1 MYSRKLVLAALAG
14 GLLMTTTLS
23 AQRNYPTPRPKT
35 VGNSILTNGGFEDP
49 TISTPI
55 PPTRP
60 KDFPKDLVPQS
71 SSDTFYENEETKEG
85 GIAEQ
90 IKQYGEDEE
99 ITYTEA
105 QLKEFKTFVE
115 EYVAYL
121 KKKEKTT
128 IARPSGWYFSP
139 TGVFS
144 HNFVRA
150 TKSPAENGGK
160 SYIHLAGPFGQ
171 TQQIFTYEP
180 NDGFIPVNSKAQYLI
195 SFLYRGNY
203 PKNSAGSPMMAQ
215 KIGYVSLTWKAKKG
229 TTLRLNGKDLPMQ
242 GNSWR
247 DDRRQGNSQIKD
259 DQVAYRSEI
268 IGLDLK
274 GDLAK
279 WKEKYMVVEAPENA
293 ESVQFSFQFPGENQ
307 EVANFLIDIDN
318 VSMTLI
324 EGKEGEPNLPKLV
337 APKAPTAKSLGGM
350 NYTQREFAVQWEK
363 STDEVEGYEVE
374 VAEVNGTATQSPK
387 TYTTTGTSYT
397 FEGMEPGKTYQVR
410 VRSTKGEAKS
420 EYSAAFKVQTKALG
434 EFTQDGIPFLSTVN
448 EDGSAPQN
456 LPLYF
461 MELKNP
467 KAKLTCFIDDQE
479 VTTPTNK
486 ILQFPSTGNHTLRI
500 IVEEAEDRIWE
511 LSYELNIK

>member
-23 AQRNYPTPRPKT
+23 AQRNYPTTRPKT

-90 IKQYGEDEE
+90 IKQYGEDED

-160 SYIHLAGPFGQ
+160 SYIRLAGPFGQ

-363 STDEVEGYEVE
+363 STDEVDGYEVE

-410 VRSTKGEAKS
+410 VRSTKGEVKS

-434 EFTQDGIPFLSTVN
+434 EFTNEGIPFLSTVS

-467 KAKLTCFIDDQE
+467 AAKLTCFIDDQE

-511 LSYELNIK
+511 LSYELKIK

>member
-160 SYIHLAGPFGQ
+160 SYIRLAGPFGQ

-337 APKAPTAKSLGGM
+337 VPNAPTAKSLGGM
-350 NYTQREFAVQWEK
+350 NYIQREFAVQWEK
-363 STDEVEGYEVE
+363 STDEVDGYEVE

-486 ILQFPSTGNHTLRI
+486 ILKFPSTGNHTLRI
-500 IVEEAEDRIWE
+500 IVEEAADRIWE

>member
-160 SYIHLAGPFGQ
+160 SYIRLAGPFGQ

-363 STDEVEGYEVE
+363 STDEVDGYEVE

-387 TYTTTGTSYT
+387 TYTTTDTSYT
-397 FEGMEPGKTYQVR
+397 FEGMTPGKTYQVR

-420 EYSAAFKVQTKALG
+420 EYSEAFKVQTRALG
-434 EFTQDGIPFLSTVN
+434 EFTNEGIPFLSTVS
-448 EDGSAPQN
+448 EDGTAPQN

-461 MELKNP
+461 LELKNP
-467 KAKLTCFIDDQE
+467 EAKLTCFIDDQE
-479 VTTPTNK
+479 VAPTNK

-500 IVEEAEDRIWE
+500 IVEEATDRIWE

>member
-160 SYIHLAGPFGQ
+160 SYIRLAGPFGQ

-350 NYTQREFAVQWEK
+350 NYPQREFAVQWEK
-363 STDEVEGYEVE
+363 STDEVDGYEVE
-374 VAEVNGTATQSPK
+374 VAEVNGTAPQSPK

-420 EYSAAFKVQTKALG
+420 EYSEAFKVQTKALG

-467 KAKLTCFIDDQE
+467 AAKLTCFIDDQE

-486 ILQFPSTGNHTLRI
+486 ILKFPSTGNHTLRI

>member
-23 AQRNYPTPRPKT
+23 AQRNYPTTRPKT

-160 SYIHLAGPFGQ
+160 SYIRLAGPFGQ

-337 APKAPTAKSLGGM
+337 VPNAPTAKSLGGM
-350 NYTQREFAVQWEK
+350 NYIQREFAVQWEK
-363 STDEVEGYEVE
+363 STDEVDGYEVE

-486 ILQFPSTGNHTLRI
+486 ILKFPSTGNHTLRI
-500 IVEEAEDRIWE
+500 IVEEAADRIWE

>member
-1 MYSRKLVLAALAG
+1 
-14 GLLMTTTLS
+14 MTTTLS

-160 SYIHLAGPFGQ
+160 SYIRLAGPFGQ

-203 PKNSAGSPMMAQ
+203 PKNSAGSPMIAQ

-337 APKAPTAKSLGGM
+337 TPKVPTAKSLGTT
-350 NYTQREFAVQWEK
+350 YIQREFAVQWEK
-363 STDEVEGYEVE
+363 STDEVDGYEVE

-420 EYSAAFKVQTKALG
+420 EYSEAFKVQTKALG

-500 IVEEAEDRIWE
+500 IVEEAADRIWE

>member
-1 MYSRKLVLAALAG
+1 
-14 GLLMTTTLS
+14 MTTTLS

-71 SSDTFYENEETKEG
+71 SSDTFYDDEETKEG

-90 IKQYGEDEE
+90 IKQYGEDEG
-99 ITYTEA
+99 ITYTKE
-105 QLKEFKTFVE
+105 QLDKFKTFVE

-121 KKKEKTT
+121 KKKENTT
-128 IARPSGWYFSP
+128 MGKPSGWYFSP

-144 HNFVRA
+144 HKFVRA
-150 TKSPAENGGK
+150 SESPAENGGK
-160 SYIHLAGPFGQ
+160 SYIRLAGAFGQ

-203 PKNSAGSPMMAQ
+203 PKNSAGSPMISQ
-215 KIGYVSLTWKAKKG
+215 KIGYVSLTWKAKPG
-229 TTLRLNGKDLPMQ
+229 TKLRLNGKDLPMQ

-259 DQVAYRSEI
+259 EQAAYRSEI

-337 APKAPTAKSLGGM
+337 APKTPTAKSLGTT
-350 NYTQREFAVQWEK
+350 YIQREFAVQWEK
-363 STDEVEGYEVE
+363 STDEVDGYEVE

-420 EYSAAFKVQTKALG
+420 EYSEAFKVQTKALG

>member
-71 SSDTFYENEETKEG
+71 SSDTFYENEETKDG

-160 SYIHLAGPFGQ
+160 SYIRLAGPFGQ

-337 APKAPTAKSLGGM
+337 VPNAPTAKSLGGM
-350 NYTQREFAVQWEK
+350 NYIQREFAVQWEK
-363 STDEVEGYEVE
+363 STDEVDGYEVE

-434 EFTQDGIPFLSTVN
+434 EFTNEGIPFLSTVS

-461 MELKNP
+461 LELKNP
-467 KAKLTCFIDDQE
+467 EAKLTCFIDDQE
-479 VTTPTNK
+479 VAPTNK
-486 ILQFPSTGNHTLRI
+486 ILKFPSTGNHTLRI
-500 IVEEAEDRIWE
+500 IVEEATDRIWE

>member
-337 APKAPTAKSLGGM
+337 VPNVPTAKSLGTT
-350 NYTQREFAVQWEK
+350 YIQREFAVQWEK
-363 STDEVEGYEVE
+363 STDAVDGYEVE
-374 VAEVNGTATQSPK
+374 VAEVNGTATQNPTTYK
-387 TYTTTGTSYT
+387 TTDTSYT
-397 FEGMEPGKTYQVR
+397 FEGMTPGKTYQVR

-434 EFTQDGIPFLSTVN
+434 EFTNEGIPFLSTVS

-461 MELKNP
+461 LELKNP
-467 KAKLTCFIDDQE
+467 EAKLTCFIDDQE
-479 VTTPTNK
+479 VAPTNK
-486 ILQFPSTGNHTLRI
+486 ILKFPSTGNHTLRI
-500 IVEEAEDRIWE
+500 IVEEATDRIWE

>member
-23 AQRNYPTPRPKT
+23 AQRNYPTTRPKT

-49 TISTPI
+49 IITTPI

-60 KDFPKDLVPQS
+60 KDYPKDLIPES
-71 SSDTFYENEETKEG
+71 SSDTFYDDEETKEG

-90 IKQYGEDEE
+90 IKQYGEDEG
-99 ITYTEA
+99 ITYTKE
-105 QLKEFKTFVE
+105 QLDKFKTFVE

-121 KKKEKTT
+121 KKKENTT
-128 IARPSGWYFSP
+128 MGKPSGWYFSP

-144 HNFVRA
+144 HKFVRA
-150 TKSPAENGGK
+150 SESPAENGGK
-160 SYIHLAGPFGQ
+160 SYIRLAGAFGQ

-203 PKNSAGSPMMAQ
+203 PKNSAGSPMISQ
-215 KIGYVSLTWKAKKG
+215 KIGYVSLTWKAKPG
-229 TTLRLNGKDLPMQ
+229 TKLRLNGKDLPMQ

-259 DQVAYRSEI
+259 EQAAYRSEI

-337 APKAPTAKSLGGM
+337 VPNAPTTKSLGTT
-350 NYTQREFAVQWEK
+350 YIQREFAVQWEK
-363 STDEVEGYEVE
+363 STEEVDGYEVE

-420 EYSAAFKVQTKALG
+420 EYSEAFKVQTKALG

-500 IVEEAEDRIWE
+500 IVEEAADRIWE

>member
-160 SYIHLAGPFGQ
+160 SYIRLAGPFGQ

-337 APKAPTAKSLGGM
+337 VPNAPTAKSLGGM
-350 NYTQREFAVQWEK
+350 NYIQREFAVQWEK
-363 STDEVEGYEVE
+363 STDEVDGYEVE

-434 EFTQDGIPFLSTVN
+434 EFTNEGIPFLSTVS

-461 MELKNP
+461 LELKNP
-467 KAKLTCFIDDQE
+467 EAKLTCFIDDQE
-479 VTTPTNK
+479 VAPTNK

-500 IVEEAEDRIWE
+500 IVEEAADRIWE

>member
-23 AQRNYPTPRPKT
+23 AQRNYPTTRPKT

-90 IKQYGEDEE
+90 IKQYGEDED

-160 SYIHLAGPFGQ
+160 SYIRLAGPFGQ
-171 TQQIFTYEP
+171 TQQLFTYEP

-203 PKNSAGSPMMAQ
+203 PKKSDGFPSAGQ
-215 KIGYVSLTWKAKKG
+215 KIGYVSLTWKAKPG
-229 TTLRLNGKDLPMQ
+229 TKLRLNGKDLPMQ

-324 EGKEGEPNLPKLV
+324 EGHEGEPNLPKLV
-337 APKAPTAKSLGGM
+337 VPNAPTAKSLGTT
-350 NYTQREFAVQWEK
+350 YIQREFAVQWEK
-363 STDEVEGYEVE
+363 SADEADGYEVE
-374 VAEVNGTATQSPK
+374 VAEVNGSTTQNPK

-420 EYSAAFKVQTKALG
+420 EYSEALKVQTRALG
-434 EFTQDGIPFLSTVN
+434 EFTQDGIPFLSTVS
-448 EDGSAPQN
+448 EDGTAPQN

-467 KAKLTCFIDDQE
+467 AAKLTCFIDDQE

-511 LSYELNIK
+511 LSYELKIK

>member
-160 SYIHLAGPFGQ
+160 SYIRLAGPFGQ

-350 NYTQREFAVQWEK
+350 NYIQREFAVQWEK
-363 STDEVEGYEVE
+363 SADVDGYEVE
-374 VAEVNGTATQSPK
+374 VAEVNGTATQNPK
-387 TYTTTGTSYT
+387 TYTTTDTSYT
-397 FEGMEPGKTYQVR
+397 FEEGITPGKTYQVR

-420 EYSAAFKVQTKALG
+420 EYSEAFMVPTRALG
-434 EFTQDGIPFLSTVN
+434 EFTNEGIPFLSTVS
-448 EDGSAPQN
+448 EDGTAPQN

-461 MELKNP
+461 LELKNP
-467 KAKLTCFIDDQE
+467 DAKLTCFIDEQE

>member
-160 SYIHLAGPFGQ
+160 SYIRLAGPFGQ

-337 APKAPTAKSLGGM
+337 VPNAPTAKSLGTT
-350 NYTQREFAVQWEK
+350 YIQREFAVQWEK
-363 STDEVEGYEVE
+363 STDAVDGYEVE
-374 VAEVNGTATQSPK
+374 VAEVNGTATQNPTTYK
-387 TYTTTGTSYT
+387 TTDTSYT
-397 FEGMEPGKTYQVR
+397 FEGMTPGKTYQVR

-434 EFTQDGIPFLSTVN
+434 EFTNEGIPFLSTVS

-461 MELKNP
+461 LELKNP
-467 KAKLTCFIDDQE
+467 EAKLTCFIDDQE

>member
-23 AQRNYPTPRPKT
+23 AQRNYPTTRPKT

-49 TISTPI
+49 IITTPI

-60 KDFPKDLVPQS
+60 KDYPKDLIPES
-71 SSDTFYENEETKEG
+71 SSDTFYDDEETKEG

-90 IKQYGEDEE
+90 IKQYGEDEG
-99 ITYTEA
+99 ITYTKE
-105 QLKEFKTFVE
+105 QLDKFKTFVE

-121 KKKEKTT
+121 KKKENTT
-128 IARPSGWYFSP
+128 MGKPSGWYFSP

-144 HNFVRA
+144 HKFVRA
-150 TKSPAENGGK
+150 SESPAENGGK
-160 SYIHLAGPFGQ
+160 SYIRLAGAFGQ

-203 PKNSAGSPMMAQ
+203 PKNSAGSPMISQ
-215 KIGYVSLTWKAKKG
+215 KIGYVSLTWKAKPG
-229 TTLRLNGKDLPMQ
+229 TKLRLNGKDLPMQ

-259 DQVAYRSEI
+259 EQAAYRSEI

-363 STDEVEGYEVE
+363 STDEVDGYEVE

-420 EYSAAFKVQTKALG
+420 EYSEAFKVQTKALG

-467 KAKLTCFIDDQE
+467 AAKLTCFIDDQE

>member
-1 MYSRKLVLAALAG
+1 
-14 GLLMTTTLS
+14 MTTTLS
-23 AQRNYPTPRPKT
+23 AQRNYPTTRPKT

-49 TISTPI
+49 IITTPI

-60 KDFPKDLVPQS
+60 KDYPKDLIPES
-71 SSDTFYENEETKEG
+71 SSDTFYDDEETKEG

-90 IKQYGEDEE
+90 IKQYGEDEG
-99 ITYTEA
+99 ITYTKE
-105 QLKEFKTFVE
+105 QLDKFKTFVE

-121 KKKEKTT
+121 KKKENTT
-128 IARPSGWYFSP
+128 MGKPSGWYFSP

-144 HNFVRA
+144 HKFVRA
-150 TKSPAENGGK
+150 SESPAENGGK
-160 SYIHLAGPFGQ
+160 SYIRLAGAFGQ

-203 PKNSAGSPMMAQ
+203 PKNSAGSPMISQ
-215 KIGYVSLTWKAKKG
+215 KIGYVSLTWKAKPG
-229 TTLRLNGKDLPMQ
+229 TKLRLNGKDLPMQ

-259 DQVAYRSEI
+259 EQAAYRSEI

-350 NYTQREFAVQWEK
+350 NYIQREFAVQWEK
-363 STDEVEGYEVE
+363 STDEVDGYEVE

-420 EYSAAFKVQTKALG
+420 EYSEAFKVQTKALG
-434 EFTQDGIPFLSTVN
+434 EFTQDGIPFLSTVS

-467 KAKLTCFIDDQE
+467 AAKLTCFIDDQE

-500 IVEEAEDRIWE
+500 IVEEAADRIWE

>member
-1 MYSRKLVLAALAG
+1 
-14 GLLMTTTLS
+14 MTTTLS
-23 AQRNYPTPRPKT
+23 AQRNYPTTRPKT

-324 EGKEGEPNLPKLV
+324 KDHEGEPNLPKLV
-337 APKAPTAKSLGGM
+337 TPKAPTAKSLGTT
-350 NYTQREFAVQWEK
+350 YIQREFAVQWEK
-363 STDEVEGYEVE
+363 STDEVDGYEVE

-434 EFTQDGIPFLSTVN
+434 EFTNEGIPFLSTVS

-461 MELKNP
+461 LELKNP
-467 KAKLTCFIDDQE
+467 EAKLTCFIDDQE
-479 VTTPTNK
+479 VAPTNK
-486 ILQFPSTGNHTLRI
+486 ILKFPSTGNHTLRI
-500 IVEEAEDRIWE
+500 IVEEATDRIWE

>member
-160 SYIHLAGPFGQ
+160 SYIRLAGPFGQ

-337 APKAPTAKSLGGM
+337 VPNAPTAKSLGGM
-350 NYTQREFAVQWEK
+350 NYIQREFAVQWEK
-363 STDEVEGYEVE
+363 STDEVDGYEVE

-434 EFTQDGIPFLSTVN
+434 EFTNEGIPFLSTVS

-461 MELKNP
+461 LELKNP
-467 KAKLTCFIDDQE
+467 EAKLTCFIDDQE
-479 VTTPTNK
+479 VAPTNK
-486 ILQFPSTGNHTLRI
+486 ILKFPSTGNHTLRI
-500 IVEEAEDRIWE
+500 IVEEATDRIWE

>member
-23 AQRNYPTPRPKT
+23 AQRNYPTTRPKT

-337 APKAPTAKSLGGM
+337 VPNAPTAKSLGGM
-350 NYTQREFAVQWEK
+350 NYIQREFAVQWEK
-363 STDEVEGYEVE
+363 STDEVDGYEVE

-420 EYSAAFKVQTKALG
+420 EYSEAFKVQTKALG
-434 EFTQDGIPFLSTVN
+434 EFTNEGIPFLSTVS

-461 MELKNP
+461 LELKNP
-467 KAKLTCFIDDQE
+467 EAKLTCFIDDQE
-479 VTTPTNK
+479 VAPTNK

-500 IVEEAEDRIWE
+500 IVEEATDRIWE

>member
-160 SYIHLAGPFGQ
+160 SYIRLAGPFGQ

-279 WKEKYMVVEAPENA
+279 WKEKYMVIEAPENA

-337 APKAPTAKSLGGM
+337 APKVPTAKSLGTT
-350 NYTQREFAVQWEK
+350 YIQREFAVQWEK
-363 STDEVEGYEVE
+363 SADAIDGYEVE

-486 ILQFPSTGNHTLRI
+486 ILKFPSTGNHTLRI
-500 IVEEAEDRIWE
+500 IVEEAADRIWE

>member
-1 MYSRKLVLAALAG
+1 
-14 GLLMTTTLS
+14 MTTTLS

-160 SYIHLAGPFGQ
+160 SYIRLAGPFGQ

-229 TTLRLNGKDLPMQ
+229 TKLRLNGKDLPMQ

-337 APKAPTAKSLGGM
+337 VPNAPTAKSLGTT
-350 NYTQREFAVQWEK
+350 YIQREFAVQWEK
-363 STDEVEGYEVE
+363 STDEVDGYEVE

-420 EYSAAFKVQTKALG
+420 EYSEAFKVQTKALG

>member
-23 AQRNYPTPRPKT
+23 AQRNYPTTRPKT

-160 SYIHLAGPFGQ
+160 SYIRLAGPFGQ

-337 APKAPTAKSLGGM
+337 VPNAPTAKSLGGM
-350 NYTQREFAVQWEK
+350 NYIQREFAVQWEK
-363 STDEVEGYEVE
+363 SADAIDGYEVE
-374 VAEVNGTATQSPK
+374 VAEVNGTTTKEPK
-387 TYTTTGTSYT
+387 TYKTTDTSYT
-397 FEGMEPGKTYQVR
+397 FEGMTPGKTYQVR

-420 EYSAAFKVQTKALG
+420 EYSPAFKVETKALG
-434 EFTQDGIPFLSTVN
+434 EFTQDGIPFLSTVK

-461 MELKNP
+461 LELKNP
-467 KAKLTCFIDDQE
+467 EAKLTCFIDDQE
-479 VTTPTNK
+479 VAPTNK
-486 ILQFPSTGNHTLRI
+486 ILKFPSTGNHTLRI
-500 IVEEAEDRIWE
+500 IVEEAADRIWE

>member
-1 MYSRKLVLAALAG
+1 
-14 GLLMTTTLS
+14 
-23 AQRNYPTPRPKT
+23 
-35 VGNSILTNGGFEDP
+35 
-49 TISTPI
+49 
-55 PPTRP
+55 
-60 KDFPKDLVPQS
+60 
-71 SSDTFYENEETKEG
+71 
-85 GIAEQ
+85 
-90 IKQYGEDEE
+90 
-99 ITYTEA
+99 
-105 QLKEFKTFVE
+105 
-115 EYVAYL
+115 
-121 KKKEKTT
+121 
-128 IARPSGWYFSP
+128 
-139 TGVFS
+139 
-144 HNFVRA
+144 
-150 TKSPAENGGK
+150 
-160 SYIHLAGPFGQ
+160 
-171 TQQIFTYEP
+171 
-180 NDGFIPVNSKAQYLI
+180 
-195 SFLYRGNY
+195 
-203 PKNSAGSPMMAQ
+203 MMSQ

-247 DDRRQGNSQIKD
+247 DDRKQGNSQIKD
-259 DQVAYRSEI
+259 EQVAYRSMI

-274 GDLAK
+274 EGPEK

-337 APKAPTAKSLGGM
+337 TPKVPTAKSLGGM
-350 NYTQREFAVQWEK
+350 NYIQREFAVQWEK
-363 STDEVEGYEVE
+363 STDAVDGYEVE

-420 EYSAAFKVQTKALG
+420 EYSEAFKVQTKALG

-461 MELKNP
+461 LELQNP
-467 KAKLTCFIDDQE
+467 AAKLTCFIDEQE
-479 VTTPTNK
+479 VAPTNK
-486 ILQFPSTGNHTLRI
+486 ILKFPSTGNHTLRI

>member
-1 MYSRKLVLAALAG
+1 
-14 GLLMTTTLS
+14 MTTTLS

-160 SYIHLAGPFGQ
+160 SYIRLAGPFGQ

-337 APKAPTAKSLGGM
+337 VPNAPTAKSLGGM
-350 NYTQREFAVQWEK
+350 NYIQREFAVQWEK
-363 STDEVEGYEVE
+363 SADAIDGYEVE

-420 EYSAAFKVQTKALG
+420 EYSSAFKVQTKALG

-461 MELKNP
+461 LELKNP
-467 KAKLTCFIDDQE
+467 EAKLTCFIDDQE
-479 VTTPTNK
+479 VAPTNK

>member
-23 AQRNYPTPRPKT
+23 AQRNYPTTRPKT

-49 TISTPI
+49 IITTPI

-60 KDFPKDLVPQS
+60 KDYPKDLIPES
-71 SSDTFYENEETKEG
+71 SSDTFYDDEETKEG

-90 IKQYGEDEE
+90 IKQYGEDEG
-99 ITYTEA
+99 ITYTKE
-105 QLKEFKTFVE
+105 QLDKFKTFVE

-121 KKKEKTT
+121 KKKENTT
-128 IARPSGWYFSP
+128 MGKPSGWYFSP

-144 HNFVRA
+144 HKFVRA
-150 TKSPAENGGK
+150 SESPAENGGK
-160 SYIHLAGPFGQ
+160 SYIRLAGAFGQ

-203 PKNSAGSPMMAQ
+203 PKNSAGSPMISQ
-215 KIGYVSLTWKAKKG
+215 KIGYVSLTWKAKPG
-229 TTLRLNGKDLPMQ
+229 TKLRLNGKDLPMQ

-259 DQVAYRSEI
+259 EQAAYRSEI

-350 NYTQREFAVQWEK
+350 NYIQREFAVQWEK
-363 STDEVEGYEVE
+363 STDEVDGYEVE

-420 EYSAAFKVQTKALG
+420 EYSEAFKVQTKALG
-434 EFTQDGIPFLSTVN
+434 EFTQDGIPFLSTVS

-467 KAKLTCFIDDQE
+467 AAKLTCFIDDQE

-500 IVEEAEDRIWE
+500 IVEEAADRIWE

>member
-23 AQRNYPTPRPKT
+23 AQRNYPTTRPKT

-49 TISTPI
+49 IITTPI

-60 KDFPKDLVPQS
+60 KDYPKDLIPES
-71 SSDTFYENEETKEG
+71 SSDTFYDDEETKEG

-90 IKQYGEDEE
+90 IKQYGEDEG
-99 ITYTEA
+99 ITYTKE
-105 QLKEFKTFVE
+105 QLDKFKTFVE

-121 KKKEKTT
+121 KKKENTT
-128 IARPSGWYFSP
+128 MGKPSGWYFSP

-144 HNFVRA
+144 HKFVRA
-150 TKSPAENGGK
+150 SESPAENGGK
-160 SYIHLAGPFGQ
+160 SYIRLAGAFGQ

-203 PKNSAGSPMMAQ
+203 PKNSAGSPMISQ
-215 KIGYVSLTWKAKKG
+215 KIGYVSLTWKAKPG
-229 TTLRLNGKDLPMQ
+229 TKLRLNGKDLPMQ

-259 DQVAYRSEI
+259 EQAAYRSEI

-324 EGKEGEPNLPKLV
+324 EGNEGEPNLPKLV
-337 APKAPTAKSLGGM
+337 APKVPTAKSLGTT
-350 NYTQREFAVQWEK
+350 YIQREFAVQWEK
-363 STDEVEGYEVE
+363 SADAIDGYEVE
-374 VAEVNGTATQSPK
+374 VAEVNGTTTKEPK
-387 TYTTTGTSYT
+387 TYKTTDTSYT
-397 FEGMEPGKTYQVR
+397 FEGMTPGKTYQVR

-434 EFTQDGIPFLSTVN
+434 EFTNEGIPFLSTVS

-461 MELKNP
+461 LELKNP
-467 KAKLTCFIDDQE
+467 EAKLTCFIDDQE
-479 VTTPTNK
+479 VAPTNK
-486 ILQFPSTGNHTLRI
+486 ILKFPSTGNHTLRI
-500 IVEEAEDRIWE
+500 IVEEATDRIWE

>member
-1 MYSRKLVLAALAG
+1 
-14 GLLMTTTLS
+14 MTTTLS

-160 SYIHLAGPFGQ
+160 SYIRLAGPFGQ

-350 NYTQREFAVQWEK
+350 NYIQREFAVQWEK
-363 STDEVEGYEVE
+363 SADVDGYEVE
-374 VAEVNGTATQSPK
+374 VAEVNGTATQNPK
-387 TYTTTGTSYT
+387 TYTTTDTSYT
-397 FEGMEPGKTYQVR
+397 FEEGITPGKTYQVR

-420 EYSAAFKVQTKALG
+420 EYSEAFMVPTRALG
-434 EFTQDGIPFLSTVN
+434 EFTNEGIPFLSTVS
-448 EDGSAPQN
+448 EDGTAPQN

-461 MELKNP
+461 LELKNP
-467 KAKLTCFIDDQE
+467 DAKLTCFIDEQE

>member
-23 AQRNYPTPRPKT
+23 AQRNYPTTRPKT

-160 SYIHLAGPFGQ
+160 SYIRLAGPFGQ

-337 APKAPTAKSLGGM
+337 VPNAPTAKSLGGM
-350 NYTQREFAVQWEK
+350 NYIQREFAVQWEK
-363 STDEVEGYEVE
+363 STDEVDGYEVE

-420 EYSAAFKVQTKALG
+420 EYSEAFKVQTRALG
-434 EFTQDGIPFLSTVN
+434 EFTNEGIPFLSTVS

-467 KAKLTCFIDDQE
+467 AAKLTCFIDDQE

-486 ILQFPSTGNHTLRI
+486 ILKFPSTGNHTLRI

-511 LSYELNIK
+511 LSYELKIK

>member
-160 SYIHLAGPFGQ
+160 SYIRLAGPFGQ

-324 EGKEGEPNLPKLV
+324 EGHEGEPNLPKLV
-337 APKAPTAKSLGGM
+337 EPKTPTAKSLGGM
-350 NYTQREFAVQWEK
+350 NYIQREFAVQWEK
-363 STDEVEGYEVE
+363 STEEVDGYEVE
-374 VAEVNGTATQSPK
+374 VAEVNGTATKDPK
-387 TYTTTGTSYT
+387 TYKTTDTSYT

-486 ILQFPSTGNHTLRI
+486 ILKFPSTGNHTLRI
-500 IVEEAEDRIWE
+500 IVEEAADRIWE

>member
-160 SYIHLAGPFGQ
+160 SYIRLAGPFGQ

-337 APKAPTAKSLGGM
+337 APKTPTSKSLGTT
-350 NYTQREFAVQWEK
+350 YIQREFAVQWEK
-363 STDEVEGYEVE
+363 SADVDGYEVE
-374 VAEVNGTATQSPK
+374 VAEVNGTATQNPK
-387 TYTTTGTSYT
+387 TYTTTDTSYT
-397 FEGMEPGKTYQVR
+397 FEEGITPGKTYQVR

-420 EYSAAFKVQTKALG
+420 EYSEAFKVPTRALG
-434 EFTQDGIPFLSTVN
+434 EFTNEGIPFLSTVS
-448 EDGSAPQN
+448 EDGTAPQN

-461 MELKNP
+461 LELKNP
-467 KAKLTCFIDDQE
+467 DAKLTCFIDEQE
-479 VTTPTNK
+479 VAPTKK

-500 IVEEAEDRIWE
+500 IVEEATDRIWE

>member
-35 VGNSILTNGGFEDP
+35 VGNSIITNGGFEDP
-49 TISTPI
+49 IITTPI

-60 KDFPKDLVPQS
+60 KDYPKDLIPES
-71 SSDTFYENEETKEG
+71 SSDTFYDDEETKEG

-90 IKQYGEDEE
+90 IKQYGEDEG
-99 ITYTEA
+99 ITYTKE
-105 QLKEFKTFVE
+105 QLDKFKTFVE

-121 KKKEKTT
+121 KKKENTT
-128 IARPSGWYFSP
+128 MGKPSGWYFSP

-144 HNFVRA
+144 HKFVRA
-150 TKSPAENGGK
+150 SESPAENGGK
-160 SYIHLAGPFGQ
+160 SYIRLAGAFGQ

-203 PKNSAGSPMMAQ
+203 PKNSAGSPMISQ
-215 KIGYVSLTWKAKKG
+215 KIGYVSLTWKAKPG
-229 TTLRLNGKDLPMQ
+229 TKLRLNGKDLPMQ

-259 DQVAYRSEI
+259 EQAAYRSEI

-337 APKAPTAKSLGGM
+337 APKTPTAKSLGTT
-350 NYTQREFAVQWEK
+350 YIQREFAVQWEK
-363 STDEVEGYEVE
+363 STDEVDGYEVE

-420 EYSAAFKVQTKALG
+420 EYSEAFKVQTKALG

>member
-1 MYSRKLVLAALAG
+1 
-14 GLLMTTTLS
+14 MTTTLS

-160 SYIHLAGPFGQ
+160 SYIRLAGPFGQ

-337 APKAPTAKSLGGM
+337 VPNAPTAKSLGGM
-350 NYTQREFAVQWEK
+350 NYIQREFAVQWEK
-363 STDEVEGYEVE
+363 STDEVDGYEVE

-434 EFTQDGIPFLSTVN
+434 EFTNEGIPFLSTVS

-461 MELKNP
+461 LELKNP
-467 KAKLTCFIDDQE
+467 EAKLTCFIDDQE
-479 VTTPTNK
+479 VAPTNK

-500 IVEEAEDRIWE
+500 IVEEAADRIWE

>member
-23 AQRNYPTPRPKT
+23 AQRNYPTTRPKT

-49 TISTPI
+49 IITTPI

-60 KDFPKDLVPQS
+60 KDYPKDLIPES
-71 SSDTFYENEETKEG
+71 SSDTFYDDEETKEG

-90 IKQYGEDEE
+90 IKQYGEDEG
-99 ITYTEA
+99 ITYTKE
-105 QLKEFKTFVE
+105 QLDKFKTFVE

-121 KKKEKTT
+121 KKKENTT
-128 IARPSGWYFSP
+128 MGKPSGWYFSP

-144 HNFVRA
+144 HKFVRA
-150 TKSPAENGGK
+150 SESPAENGGK
-160 SYIHLAGPFGQ
+160 SYIRLAGAFGQ

-203 PKNSAGSPMMAQ
+203 PKNSAGSPMISQ
-215 KIGYVSLTWKAKKG
+215 KIGYVSLTWKAKPG
-229 TTLRLNGKDLPMQ
+229 TKLRLNGKDLPMQ

-259 DQVAYRSEI
+259 EQAAYRSEI

-337 APKAPTAKSLGGM
+337 APKTPTAKSLGTT
-350 NYTQREFAVQWEK
+350 YIQREFAVQWEK
-363 STDEVEGYEVE
+363 STDEVDGYEVE

-420 EYSAAFKVQTKALG
+420 EYSEAFKVQTKALG

>member
-160 SYIHLAGPFGQ
+160 SYIRLAGPFGQ

-363 STDEVEGYEVE
+363 STDEVDGYEVE
-374 VAEVNGTATQSPK
+374 VAEVNGTAPQSPK

-420 EYSAAFKVQTKALG
+420 EYSEAFKVQTKALG

-467 KAKLTCFIDDQE
+467 AAKLTCFIDDQE

-486 ILQFPSTGNHTLRI
+486 ILKFPSTGNHTLRI

>member
-1 MYSRKLVLAALAG
+1 
-14 GLLMTTTLS
+14 MTTTLS

-160 SYIHLAGPFGQ
+160 SYIRLAGPFGQ

-337 APKAPTAKSLGGM
+337 VPNAPTAKSLGGM
-350 NYTQREFAVQWEK
+350 NYIQREFAVQWEK
-363 STDEVEGYEVE
+363 STDEVDGYEVE

-434 EFTQDGIPFLSTVN
+434 EFTQDGIPFLSTVK

-461 MELKNP
+461 LELKNP
-467 KAKLTCFIDDQE
+467 EAKLTCFIDDQE
-479 VTTPTNK
+479 VAPTNK
-486 ILQFPSTGNHTLRI
+486 ILKFPSTGNHTLRI
-500 IVEEAEDRIWE
+500 IVEEAADRIWE

>member
-160 SYIHLAGPFGQ
+160 SYIRLAGPFGQ

-337 APKAPTAKSLGGM
+337 APKAPKEKSLGGM
-350 NYTQREFAVQWEK
+350 NYIQREFAVQWEK
-363 STDEVEGYEVE
+363 SADEVDGYEVE
-374 VAEVNGTATQSPK
+374 VAEVNGTATKDPK

-420 EYSAAFKVQTKALG
+420 EYSTAFKVQTKALG
-434 EFTQDGIPFLSTVN
+434 EFTNEGIPFLSTVN

-461 MELKNP
+461 MELQNP
-467 KAKLTCFIDDQE
+467 AAKLTCFIDDQE
-479 VTTPTNK
+479 VAPTNK
-486 ILQFPSTGNHTLRI
+486 ILKFPSTGNHTLRI
-500 IVEEAEDRIWE
+500 IVEEAADRIWE

>member
-23 AQRNYPTPRPKT
+23 AQRNYPTTRPKT

-324 EGKEGEPNLPKLV
+324 KDHEGEPNLPKLV
-337 APKAPTAKSLGGM
+337 TPKAPTAKSLGTT
-350 NYTQREFAVQWEK
+350 YIQREFAVQWEK
-363 STDEVEGYEVE
+363 STDEVDGYEVE

-434 EFTQDGIPFLSTVN
+434 EFTNEGIPFLSTVS

-461 MELKNP
+461 LELKNP
-467 KAKLTCFIDDQE
+467 EAKLTCFIDDQE
-479 VTTPTNK
+479 VAPTNK
-486 ILQFPSTGNHTLRI
+486 ILKFPSTGNHTLRI
-500 IVEEAEDRIWE
+500 IVEEATDRIWE

>member
-160 SYIHLAGPFGQ
+160 SYIRLAGPFGQ

-350 NYTQREFAVQWEK
+350 NYIQREFAVQWEK
-363 STDEVEGYEVE
+363 STDEVDGYEVE

-420 EYSAAFKVQTKALG
+420 EYSEAFKVKTRALG
-434 EFTQDGIPFLSTVN
+434 EFAYEGIPFLSTVN

>member
-160 SYIHLAGPFGQ
+160 SYIRLAGPFGQ

-337 APKAPTAKSLGGM
+337 VPNAPTAKSLGGM
-350 NYTQREFAVQWEK
+350 NYIQREFAVQWEK
-363 STDEVEGYEVE
+363 STDEVDGYEVE

-434 EFTQDGIPFLSTVN
+434 EFTQDGIPFLSTVK

-461 MELKNP
+461 LELKNP
-467 KAKLTCFIDDQE
+467 EAKLTCFIDDQE
-479 VTTPTNK
+479 VAPTNK
-486 ILQFPSTGNHTLRI
+486 ILKFPSTGNHTLRI
-500 IVEEAEDRIWE
+500 IVEEAADRIWE